1 MFAEIVHNAFKSGKD
16 YSSMQKKLIVFDL
29 DGTLAKSKSPM
40 DEEMASLLQELLKI
54 KSVAVISGGSY
65 SQYQKQFLASLNCS
79 DENLLKN
86 LFLFPTCSTAFY
98 RFEKEWIKVY
108 AQELTKEQKEK
119 IFNAFEKVF
128 EETGF
133 VKETRYGEIV
143 EDRVSQITFSALGQ
157 QAPLEQKKEWD
168 PDSRKRLAMIEKLH
182 SYIPEFEI
190 KIGGTTSIDVT
201 RQGIDKRF
209 GIQQIE
215 KQLGI
220 KIEEIL
226 YIGDALFEGGNDYPV
241 KQMGVDCI
249 AVDSP
254 EDTKREIGNIIS
266 SV

>member
-1 MFAEIVHNAFKSGKD
+1 
-16 YSSMQKKLIVFDL
+16 MQKKLIVFDL

-40 DEEMASLLQELLKI
+40 DCEMASLLQELLKK

-65 SQYQKQFLASLNCS
+65 SQYQKQFLASLNCK
-79 DENLLKN
+79 DESLLKN

-98 RFEKEWIKVY
+98 RFEDEWKKVY
-108 AQELTKEQKEK
+108 AQELSKEEKEK
-119 IFNAFEKVF
+119 IFNAFEEVF
-128 EETGF
+128 MQIGF

-143 EDRVSQITFSALGQ
+143 EDRGSQITFSALGQ
-157 QAPLEQKKEWD
+157 QAPLELKKGWD
-168 PDSRKRLAMIEKLH
+168 PDSKKRLVMIEKMKK
-182 SYIPEFEI
+182 YIPEFEI

-220 KIEEIL
+220 KKEEIL

-254 EDTKREIGNIIS
+254 EDTKKVIREIIS
-266 SV
+266 

>member
-1 MFAEIVHNAFKSGKD
+1 ME
-16 YSSMQKKLIVFDL
+16 KKLIVFDL

-40 DEEMASLLQELLKI
+40 DGEMASLLQKLLMK
-54 KSVAVISGGSY
+54 KAVAVISGGSY

-79 DENLLKN
+79 DANLLKN

-98 RFEKEWIKVY
+98 RFDKEWTKVY
-108 AQELTKEQKEK
+108 SQELAKEEKEK
-119 IFNAFEKVF
+119 IFNAFEEVF
-128 EETGF
+128 RQIGF
-133 VKETRYGEIV
+133 VKETKYGEIV
-143 EDRVSQITFSALGQ
+143 EDRGSQVTFSALGQ
-157 QAPLEQKKEWD
+157 QAPLELKKVWD
-168 PDSRKRLAMIEKLH
+168 PDSKKRLAMIEKMKK
-182 SYIPEFEI
+182 YIPEFEI

-215 KQLGI
+215 KQLNI
-220 KIEEIL
+220 KKEEIL

-254 EDTKREIGNIIS
+254 EGTKKAISEIIS
-266 SV
+266 